1 MQSSNGSC
9 SSCTGMRKFRGEGIP
24 EYSIGH
30 ACMYGISPMRHL
42 IGILRAIWL
51 ASGWH
56 LVQWHLVGIWLASGW
71 HSVCLALV
79 WYRIGQSRIGLFSH
93 SPFPTTPRFRK
104 PGKFCYSPAHRWGCT
119 CNWDYT
125 PLLAYPLKLTYNYI
139 CVLVYNELCDASV
152 QLANLRAHVHGRASI
167 HSPRRVR
174 NKPQP
179 S

>member
-1 MQSSNGSC
+1 MCIEGTSATEGREYPSIPSGMHV
-9 SSCTGMRKFRGEGIP
+9 CTTYP
-24 EYSIGH
+24 L
-30 ACMYGISPMRHL
+30 C
-42 IGILRAIWL
+42 GILL
-51 ASGWH
+51 ASCVASG
-56 LVQWHLVGIWLASGW
+56 WHLVGIWLASGW
-71 HSVCLALV
+71 HLVGICLALV
-79 WYRIGQSRIGLFSH
+79 WHRIGQSRIGLFSH
-93 SPFPTTPRFRK
+93 SPFPTTPRFCK
-104 PGKFCYSPAHRWGCT
+104 PGKFCYSPAHRWG